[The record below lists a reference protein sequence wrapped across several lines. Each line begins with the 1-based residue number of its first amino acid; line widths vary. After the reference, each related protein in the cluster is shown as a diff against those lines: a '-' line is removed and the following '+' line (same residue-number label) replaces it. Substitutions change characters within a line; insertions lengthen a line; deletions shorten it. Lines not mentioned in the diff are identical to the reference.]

1 MYDQF
6 YGFTGRPFQLTPDP
20 AFYFESGTHRKA
32 MSYLGYG
39 LAQGEGFIVITGE
52 IGAGKTTLVGH
63 LMATIDPR
71 RLTAVQLVSTQVGGD
86 DMLRLAAQGFGIAT
100 DGVDKAQIL
109 ARMEAFFHAQARAG
123 KRSLLIV
130 DEAQILSTS
139 ALEELRMLSNFQ
151 LGGQSLVQIFL
162 LGQPEFRAVIS
173 GETRLEQLRQRVI
186 ATHHLEPM
194 QGDEVAPYIEH
205 RLALVGWTGNP
216 RFTADAYQMLAEAS
230 AGVPRRLNA
239 LVSRVLL
246 LGAIDKLDIIDRRV
260 VEAVIADGM
269 GSEPVESFAPPIDA
283 AEPDFAPLLDDLPEE
298 DEPLPAFPRMTFV
311 EAEPIV
317 PEPESVAV
325 TPEADLEPLFQP
337 EIEDLF
343 EPETGLDAAIEP
355 EMLAFDMPAA
365 SPSDVSPD
373 ELRAIRAEIE
383 ALGRAMVEMETHGIL
398 PARIDAIEAR
408 LEAAEQR
415 ATEQDEVLRR
425 ILAKLIEWAERD
437 ERHGPF
443 AHRAA

>member
-39 LAQGEGFIVITGE
+39 LAQGEGFIVITGD

-86 DMLRLAAQGFGIAT
+86 DILRLAAQNFGIASE
-100 DGVDKAQIL
+100 GVDKATLL
-109 ARMEAFFHAQARAG
+109 ARVEAFLQAQARAG

-130 DEAQILSTS
+130 DEAQNLSTG

-151 LGGQSLVQIFL
+151 LGGQSLLQIFL
-162 LGQPEFRAVIS
+162 LGQPEFRQVIS
-173 GETRLEQLRQRVI
+173 GEARLEQLRQRVI
-186 ATHHLEPM
+186 ATHHLDPM
-194 QGDEVAPYIEH
+194 QADEVAPYIEH
-205 RLALVGWTGNP
+205 RLGLVGWTGNP
-216 RFTADAYQMLAEAS
+216 RFTPDAYQMLAAAS

-246 LGAIDKLDIIDRRV
+246 LGAIDRLDIIDRRV
-260 VEAVIADGM
+260 IEAVLADSSSMEG
-269 GSEPVESFAPPIDA
+269 EAAPA
-283 AEPDFAPLLDDLPEE
+283 A
-298 DEPLPAFPRMTFV
+298 EPLPAALVAADVAPLFSPPVTRHADSV
-311 EAEPIV
+311 EQ
-317 PEPESVAV
+317 EPEVVDVSQLWVKAAEHGEHDA
-325 TPEADLEPLFQP
+325 TPALSSRE
-337 EIEDLF
+337 
-343 EPETGLDAAIEP
+343 LDAIRTEVSALNAALA
-355 EMLAFDMPAA
+355 EMQAGGAA
-365 SPSDVSPD
+365 
-373 ELRAIRAEIE
+373 A
-383 ALGRAMVEMETHGIL
+383 
-398 PARIDAIEAR
+398 PARFDRIEAR
-408 LEAAEQR
+408 LAAIEQR
-415 ATEQDEVLRR
+415 AQEQDEVLRR

>member
-20 AFYFESGTHRKA
+20 SFYFESGTHRKA

-86 DMLRLAAQGFGIAT
+86 DMLRLAAQGFGLAT

-130 DEAQILSTS
+130 DEAQVLSTS

-151 LGGQSLVQIFL
+151 LGGQSLLQIFL
-162 LGQPEFRAVIS
+162 LGQPEFRAVIA

-194 QGDEVAPYIEH
+194 QMDEVAPYIEH
-205 RLALVGWTGNP
+205 RLALVGWKGNP
-216 RFTADAYQMLAEAS
+216 RFTADAYQMLADAS
-230 AGVPRRLNA
+230 EGVPRRLNA

-260 VEAVIADGM
+260 IEAVIADSLGAAP
-269 GSEPVESFAPPIDA
+269 SVPQPPVLEPIADEQESLALFPPI
-283 AEPDFAPLLDDLPEE
+283 PDLD
-298 DEPLPAFPRMTFV
+298 V
-311 EAEPIV
+311 
-317 PEPESVAV
+317 EPEAV
-325 TPEADLEPLFQP
+325 EQAYTDGEGEAEADLPSL
-337 EIEDLF
+337 
-343 EPETGLDAAIEP
+343 
-355 EMLAFDMPAA
+355 DMPAA
-365 SPSDVSPD
+365 SPSDISPR
-373 ELRAIRAEIE
+373 ELHAIRAEIE
-383 ALGRAMVEMETHGIL
+383 ELGRALVEMEAHGIL
-398 PARIDAIEAR
+398 PARIDAVEAR
-408 LEAAEQR
+408 LQAAEQR
-415 ATEQDEVLRR
+415 ADEQDEVLRW

>member
-86 DMLRLAAQGFGIAT
+86 DMLRLAAQGFGLAT

-109 ARMEAFFHAQARAG
+109 ARLEAFFHNQARAG

-130 DEAQILSTS
+130 DEAQNLTTA

-151 LGGQSLVQIFL
+151 LGGQSLLQIFL

-194 QGDEVAPYIEH
+194 QADEVAPYIEH
-205 RLALVGWTGNP
+205 RLALVGWKGNP
-216 RFTADAYQMLAEAS
+216 RFTAEAYQMLADAS

-239 LVSRVLL
+239 LLSRVLL

-260 VEAVIADGM
+260 VEAVIADSIGAEAV
-269 GSEPVESFAPPIDA
+269 EPQSPVFGAVAEEAPDEQESLALFPPMPVAEAAPV
-283 AEPDFAPLLDDLPEE
+283 
-298 DEPLPAFPRMTFV
+298 AFEQPV
-311 EAEPIV
+311 GD
-317 PEPESVAV
+317 PEPS
-325 TPEADLEPLFQP
+325 FQP
-337 EIEDLF
+337 EEGAETEAEIDTEFDA
-343 EPETGLDAAIEP
+343 EPQLAA
-355 EMLAFDMPAA
+355 LDMPAT
-365 SPSDVSPD
+365 SPSDASPD
-373 ELRAIRAEIE
+373 ELHAIRAEIE
-383 ALGRAMVEMETHGIL
+383 ELGRAMVEMEAHGIL
-398 PARIDAIEAR
+398 PARINAVEAR
-408 LEAAEQR
+408 LEAVEQR
-415 ATEQDEVLRR
+415 ADEQDEVLRR